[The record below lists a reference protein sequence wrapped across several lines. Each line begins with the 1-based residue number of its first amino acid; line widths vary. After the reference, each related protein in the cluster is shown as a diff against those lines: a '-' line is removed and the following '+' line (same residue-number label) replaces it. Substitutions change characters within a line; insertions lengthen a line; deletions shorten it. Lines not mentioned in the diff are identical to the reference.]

1 MAIDTHGDIY
11 VADWLNDR
19 VQMFNSEGR
28 YVDQFIGDANLSKS
42 GRQYILANTVVL
54 RLREMT
60 DLESTRRLSAPN
72 CVRVDSDFRLFICD
86 VGQHRIQVYKVEKWK
101 AGDRYPANSISVLMA
116 MDRLAEITLVPGR
129 RRRSISGGRNPT
141 QGTTSVRE
149 ATSAGSDLRAL

>member
-1 MAIDTHGDIY
+1 MAVDAHGDIY

-28 YVDQFIGDANLSKS
+28 YVDQFIGDANLSKP

-60 DLESTRRLSAPN
+60 DLEPTRRLSAPN

-86 VGQHRIQVYKVEKWK
+86 VGQHRGARCTRWRSGKLVT
-101 AGDRYPANSISVLMA
+101 G
-116 MDRLAEITLVPGR
+116 TLRTPF
-129 RRRSISGGRNPT
+129 
-141 QGTTSVRE
+141 QC
-149 ATSAGSDLRAL
+149 